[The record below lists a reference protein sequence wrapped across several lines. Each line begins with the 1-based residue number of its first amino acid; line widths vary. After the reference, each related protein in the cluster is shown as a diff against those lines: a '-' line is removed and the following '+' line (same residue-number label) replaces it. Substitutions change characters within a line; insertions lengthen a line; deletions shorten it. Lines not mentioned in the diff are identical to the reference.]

1 MTRFRLATVTRYK
14 NRQDN
19 EWKERVQW
27 HECVIYSARK
37 RREFGED
44 PFQKNSHLLIEGEL
58 SYSTY
63 DRSIETEAG
72 PINVKW
78 PVAEVVVQWLTRL
91 N

>member
-1 MTRFRLATVTRYK
+1 MGAP
-14 NRQDN
+14 D
-19 EWKERVQW
+19 
-27 HECVIYSARK
+27 
-37 RREFGED
+37 
-44 PFQKNSHLLIEGEL
+44 LLIEGEL

-78 PVAEVVVQWLTRL
+78 TVAEVVVKWLTRL